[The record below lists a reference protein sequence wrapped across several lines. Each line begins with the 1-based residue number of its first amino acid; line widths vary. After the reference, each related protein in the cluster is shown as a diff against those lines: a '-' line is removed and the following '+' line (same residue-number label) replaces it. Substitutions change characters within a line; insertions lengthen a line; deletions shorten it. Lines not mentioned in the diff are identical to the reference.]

1 MATYIVKVKKK
12 MEGKKLFWGF
22 SESFRQCQSS
32 VNCSVGVVF
41 VPGGGPGLLLPEVV
55 A

>member
-22 SESFRQCQSS
+22 FFFL
-32 VNCSVGVVF
+32 GGW
-41 VPGGGPGLLLPEVV
+41 GGGGHVYV
-55 A
+55 ALV